1 MNSYEWQRFQ
11 RQIIL
16 DEVGIEGQERLLNAR
31 VVLIGAGGL
40 GCPVAT
46 YLCAA
51 GIGHLTIIDD
61 DVVAISNLQRQ
72 ILYTEQD
79 IGLPKV
85 VCMKRK
91 LESQNLGIHIDALQ
105 TRLNSENALDLLQ
118 NHDVIIDGS
127 DNLET
132 RFVIDNASDR
142 LNIPWIFGSV
152 LRFDGQLATF
162 RHQGSGGFSDLFSES
177 DEATE
182 SCAEAGVLGVLP
194 GIIGTM
200 QATEAIKI
208 ILHQDDLMK
217 DKILTINVLLWKIRQ
232 IMYQKKAL

>member
-31 VVLIGAGGL
+31 VVLVGAGGL

-61 DVVAISNLQRQ
+61 DVVALSNLQRQ
-72 ILYTEQD
+72 ILYTEKE

-85 VCMKRK
+85 ESMKRK
-91 LESQNLGIHIDALQ
+91 LESQNLGINIETIQ
-105 TRLNSENALDLLQ
+105 TRLTSNNAFQYLK

-127 DNLET
+127 DNIET
-132 RFVIDNASDR
+132 RYCIDAVSAQ

-162 RHQGSGGFSDLFSES
+162 RHEGSGGFTDLFSES
-177 DEATE
+177 DEVFE
-182 SCAEAGVLGVLP
+182 SCAEAGVMGVLP

-200 QATEAIKI
+200 QAAEAIKI
-208 ILHQDDLMK
+208 ILHQGELMK
-217 DKILTINVLLWKIRQ
+217 DKILTINVLDWNIRQ
-232 IMYQKKAL
+232 IKYQKKAL